1 MMTQAP
7 VQNHAD
13 LNVHGLSDLILNLHR
28 AGRDAIYEKF
38 QSRALQQISEVIPF
52 DSAWWGIA
60 STEPQEIHQLHLHN
74 CDESILAEYPSY
86 MERDIFR
93 AALIANPGV
102 TINLVDLTTR
112 TRFVKTELY
121 RKFCKPYGIE
131 WSLGTLHIEPLLFLS
146 EFLTVWRH
154 SPTQPFRETER
165 YAMELLMPHLIE
177 AHRSVRLRNV
187 VSDASAR
194 DRGWAVADERGFLR
208 DATPEFMRALREY
221 RPDWKGGLLPG
232 VLLESVQQA
241 TSCRMAHLKLNVTCK
256 GPFRYLK
263 IQAENA
269 LDSLS
274 LREREIVLRYARGAT
289 YAAIAAAL
297 ELSPHTVRNHLARSY
312 HKLSVNNKSELVRR
326 VVYLDTGLSQR

>member
-1 MMTQAP
+1 MH
-7 VQNHAD
+7 NHTG
-13 LNVHGLSDLILNLHR
+13 LNVQGISDLILELHC
-28 AGRDAIYEKF
+28 ASRDATYAKF
-38 QSRALQQISEVIPF
+38 QSWALQQVSQVIPF

-74 CDESILAEYPSY
+74 CDESILTDYPPY
-86 MERDIFR
+86 MEQDIFR

-131 WSLGTLHIEPLLFLS
+131 WSLGTLHIESLLSLS

-165 YAMELLMPHLIE
+165 HTMELLMPHLIE
-177 AHRSVRLRNV
+177 THRNVRLRNV
-187 VSDASAR
+187 FNDVSER
-194 DRGWAVADERGFLR
+194 DRRWAVADERGFLR

-221 RPDWKGGLLPG
+221 RPHWKGGLLPR

-241 TSCRMAHLKLNVTCK
+241 TSCRMAHMKLNVTRR
-256 GPFRYLK
+256 GRLRYLQ

-274 LREREIVLRYARGAT
+274 LREREIVFRFARGDT
-289 YAAIAAAL
+289 YAVIAAAL

-326 VVYLDTGLSQR
+326 VFHLDSGLWGANSRGIA